1 MLLHW
6 SVRATH
12 VVHEDHCVR
21 DLVQVH
27 AHCCL
32 DVKTDAG
39 PATLAS
45 LCYFQV
51 LAQQSGDEVRSV
63 HYSVGTGDTSMRKLT
78 QKSRID
84 SLSQLK
90 PT

>member
-6 SVRATH
+6 SVRAAH
-12 VVHEDHCVR
+12 VVHQDHSVR

-27 AHCCL
+27 AHCCP

-45 LCYFQV
+45 LRYFQV
-51 LAQQSGDEVRSV
+51 PAQQGGDEVRSV
-63 HYSVGTGDTSMRKLT
+63 RDSVGQVTEA
-78 QKSRID
+78 
-84 SLSQLK
+84 
-90 PT
+90 

>member
-6 SVRATH
+6 SVCTPH
-12 VVHEDHCVR
+12 VVNQDHRVR

-32 DVKTDAG
+32 DVKTDAD
-39 PATLAS
+39 PATFAS

-51 LAQQSGDEVRSV
+51 PAQEGRNEVRSV
-63 HYSVGTGDTSMRKLT
+63 WYSVRLIIIKLEVCM
-78 QKSRID
+78 QESLKRD
-84 SLSQLK
+84 S
-90 PT
+90 

>member
-6 SVRATH
+6 SVCAPH
-12 VVHEDHCVR
+12 VVHQDHCVG

-32 DVKTDAG
+32 DVKTDAD
-39 PATLAS
+39 PATLAC

-51 LAQQSGDEVRSV
+51 PAQQGRDDVRSV
-63 HYSVGTGDTSMRKLT
+63 WYSVR
-78 QKSRID
+78 RVIEA
-84 SLSQLK
+84 
-90 PT
+90 